1 MATDDEIAI
10 PAGLPDQ
17 KADAVTLADDYS
29 GHGIEIEEIISNRPP
44 HIVRWGTV
52 YFALVLLLILFIC
65 WCIQYPDG
73 IAIKA
78 RLTAL
83 PGSTAA
89 VIKTPGHISNVTS
102 GTAGA
107 VYWATA
113 YLSPADVK
121 KISAGQ
127 AVRLTFPS
135 HPSAEYGSV
144 TGTVIFVSPIA
155 TDSGYIT
162 RIGLPGRLITN
173 YNKEIHVSE
182 GLQAEGEIITGE
194 VRLLGKIWDN
204 IIKQVER

>member
-1 MATDDEIAI
+1 LATDDEIAK
-10 PAGLPDQ
+10 PAGLPDH
-17 KADAVTLADDYS
+17 KADAVTLADNYS

-52 YFALVLLLILFIC
+52 YFSLVLLLILFIC

-73 IAIKA
+73 LAIKA
-78 RLTAL
+78 RLTAI

-89 VIKTPGHISNVTS
+89 GIKTPGHISNADS

-113 YLSPADVK
+113 YISQADVK

-135 HPSAEYGSV
+135 HPSAKYGNV

-162 RIGLPGRLITN
+162 RIGLPVKLITD
-173 YNKEIHVSE
+173 YNKEIQVSE
-182 GLQAEGEIITGE
+182 GLQAEGKIITGD
-194 VRLLGKIWDN
+194 VRLLDKIWDN
-204 IIKQVER
+204 IIKQGER